1 MSCSLEERVA
11 GSAAVGLEGFEVFGP
26 YFVASPWSPK
36 ELRTRAAD
44 LGLTLDLYQPFR
56 DFDTVDEAQFARN
69 LVRVQRKFELM
80 DQLRCET
87 LLVCS
92 PPLTTASHDYGQ
104 LTEPFGA
111 NAELAPENAQK
122 VASEKTDK

>member
-26 YFVASPWSPK
+26 YFVASPWSPQ

-69 LVRVQRKFELM
+69 LVRVQRQFELM
-80 DQLRCET
+80 AQLGCET
-87 LLVCS
+87 FRSEERRVGTEWVCTCS
-92 PPLTTASHDYGQ
+92 SRASAYHKKKK
-104 LTEPFGA
+104 
-111 NAELAPENAQK
+111 K
-122 VASEKTDK
+122 V

>member
-11 GSAAVGLEGFEVFGP
+11 GSAAVGLEGFEVFEP
-26 YFVASPWSPK
+26 DFVASPWSPK

-44 LGLTLDLYQPFR
+44 LGLTLDLYKPFR

-69 LVRVQRKFELM
+69 LVRVQRKFELL
-80 DQLRCET
+80 DQLGCET

-92 PPLTTASHDYGQ
+92 SPLPTASHEEGQ
-104 LTEPFGA
+104 LPEQFGA
-111 NAELAPENAQK
+111 LDELAY
-122 VASEKTDK
+122 D